1 MRLTT
6 RPRSVAR
13 MRAHAS
19 SVGTAPQRT
28 APARARRPHRAAR
41 RAVRLL
47 GNLVLVLV
55 VTLFAGLAVG
65 PHVFG
70 YRTMTML
77 TGSMAPGI
85 NPGDVTVAVPEPISQ
100 LAVGQV
106 ITYQIPV
113 DDHRDVS
120 HRVVAVKR
128 QANGTVQIQ
137 TKGDHNTGVDPW
149 TAVITDRQVWRVV
162 AVVPHLGA
170 AIQALRGT
178 GLRTVFLYVGPAA
191 LAVFLLA
198 GIWRRGG
205 TGDERSGEAPV
216 EQPTPGT
223 LDEEALASLTEE
235 VDDPVCVRDFL
246 TRWNDLLQA
255 RLDRVELALDKG
267 QFSAARECAL
277 SLQVTSAMIGL
288 TDFADAAAALE
299 AALLEEDGVSASA
312 AFTALRR
319 LAPTA
324 SRSLQDHLAHQP
336 N

>member
-28 APARARRPHRAAR
+28 ARARAGRPPRAAR

-47 GNLVLVLV
+47 GNLVLILV
-55 VTLFAGLAVG
+55 VTLFAGLAIG

-85 NPGDVTVAVPEPISQ
+85 NPGDVTVTVPEPVSQ

-113 DDHRDVS
+113 DEHRVVS
-120 HRVVAVKR
+120 HRVVGVKR
-128 QANGTVQIQ
+128 RADGTVQIQ
-137 TKGDHNTGVDPW
+137 TKGDHNTGADPW

-170 AIQALRGT
+170 AIQALRSA
-178 GLRTVFLYVGPAA
+178 GLRSVFLYLGPAA
-191 LAVFLLA
+191 LALLVLA
-198 GIWRRGG
+198 GIWRRG
-205 TGDERSGEAPV
+205 SAEAPAEHAEV
-216 EQPTPGT
+216 VAGT
-223 LDEEALASLTEE
+223 LDADVLAALQDELEDSRGLRE
-235 VDDPVCVRDFL
+235 FL
-246 TRWNDLLQA
+246 TRWSELLQA

-267 QFSAARECAL
+267 QLSAARESAL
-277 SLQVTSAMIGL
+277 SLHVTSAMIGL
-288 TDFADAAAALE
+288 SSFATAAATLE
-299 AALLEEDGVSASA
+299 EALLREDRSDATTSFG
-312 AFTALRR
+312 TLRR
-319 LAPTA
+319 LAPATVRA
-324 SRSLQDHLAHQP
+324 IQDELVADP
-336 N
+336 S